1 MKLDS
6 NGIKF
11 IHNEEGLRLEA
22 YLCPAGV
29 WTIGYGNTYHLDN
42 TPVKK
47 DDKITL
53 EQAKDLFD
61 KKIKLYED
69 AVNKNVKVPLK
80 QNQFNALVSFCYNV
94 GTLAFST
101 STLLKKI
108 NSQASLDEIFVE
120 FKKWVH
126 AAKKIITVLVNRRN
140 REIKLYQNV

>member
-1 MKLDS
+1 MKLDA

-42 TPVKK
+42 RPVKK
-47 DDKITL
+47 GDKITL
-53 EQAKDLFD
+53 AEAKDLFN
-61 KKIKLYED
+61 KKIKIYED

-94 GTLAFST
+94 GTFAFST

-108 NSQASLDEIFVE
+108 NSNASLDEIFKE

-126 AAKKIITVLVNRRN
+126 AAKKVIDVLVNRRN
-140 REIKLYQNV
+140 REINLYKS

>member
-1 MKLDS
+1 MKLDKK
-6 NGIKF
+6 GIEF
-11 IHNEEGLRLEA
+11 IHNEEGLRLKA

-42 TPVKK
+42 NKVKEG
-47 DDKITL
+47 DVITL

-69 AVNKNVKVPLK
+69 AVNKNVKVTLT
-80 QNQFNALVSFCYNV
+80 QNAYNALVSFCYNV
-94 GTLAFST
+94 GMFAFQT

-108 NSQASLDEIFVE
+108 NSKSSFEDIAKE

-126 AAKKIITVLVNRRN
+126 AGKKLISVLVNRRK
-140 REIKLYQNV
+140 REINLFKS